1 MKSPPK
7 FAPLSPLSPQTPPAD
22 PLQRS
27 CTAVAGGVHC
37 PVQTHLSA
45 PSAPSAPVAD
55 HGRGRRRL
63 DAVARSERLAATG
76 MRQAEA
82 DARAAETAGVSAVT
96 LRRWRL
102 ACRDM
107 PPEARLAALTDRPG
121 RGRRGTMT
129 DPAMR
134 DCVEA
139 LIHEHGPHLTAPHVC
154 RVLKARYG
162 HAPSLRAVQRWF
174 RNWRADAANARALS
188 AVSDPDGH
196 RSRRAPAMGSM
207 TQAVIRLNQVW
218 ELDSTPADVMC
229 ADGRHAIVGA
239 MDVWS
244 RRGRLL
250 VVPVSRA
257 TAICALLRRCL
268 IDWGVPETVRTD
280 RGKDYTSAHL
290 ARVLADLGV
299 THDICPPYTP
309 EAKPFIERFLG
320 TVTRD
325 LFAFLPGF
333 IGHNVAERR
342 KLEARKSMAARRRRR
357 RHDADER
364 ATFGVDL
371 TAAELQTKCDRWCTL
386 IYGRRVHRGLGES
399 PWARAQSWTGE
410 TRRIADER
418 ALDPLLAAPVA
429 DGGRRTIGKNG
440 ISVGHVLYIEP
451 TFGAHVG
458 ERVDVR
464 LDASDPARLFVFR
477 LTGEFLCV
485 AEDPERT
492 GIDRAAADARDA
504 AEREAGKII
513 ALPQRGG
520 AALRTAAL
528 EQAAQ
533 AAKATETTEAAAAGR
548 GAAGGPG
555 GEPESSGARLATR
568 AAQSPFRKAL
578 THFIRHSSLSPSFP
592 SSHTGFKGCGWQIPH
607 RGQIGLQLFADTGLV
622 TAQNIHTCRLRHG
635 SSRYRLNASQSA
647 KCGIGTMKLRRA
659 YPTNP
664 STLPLSLPLPGRPD
678 RSRIT

>member
-82 DARAAETAGVSAVT
+82 DTRAAETAGVSAVT

-102 ACRDM
+102 ACRDL

-162 HAPSLRAVQRWF
+162 HAPSLRAVQRWL

-196 RSRRAPAMGSM
+196 RSRLVPAMGSM

-239 MDVWS
+239 IDVWS

-325 LFAFLPGF
+325 LFAYLPGF
-333 IGHNVAERR
+333 IGHNVDERR

-357 RHDADER
+357 GGDER

-371 TAAELQTKCDRWCTL
+371 TAAELQTECDWWCTAS
-386 IYGRRVHRGLGES
+386 YGRRVHRGLGES

-440 ISVGHVLYIEP
+440 ISVGHVRYIEP

-492 GIDRAAADARDA
+492 GIDRAAVAAGARAGAREVDSAARKRARSLRRDHQPGRAAEDVRDA

-520 AALRTAAL
+520 AAFRTVAL
-528 EQAAQ
+528 EQAAQAAQ
-533 AAKATETTEAAAAGR
+533 AAKATETTEAAATAAGP
-548 GAAGGPG
+548 GAAGGPSRSSRSG
-555 GEPESSGARLATR
+555 RSGRSGREALMTAMKQIYPMDEHPENEPENEPG
-568 AAQSPFRKAL
+568 
-578 THFIRHSSLSPSFP
+578 
-592 SSHTGFKGCGWQIPH
+592 KGE
-607 RGQIGLQLFADTGLV
+607 
-622 TAQNIHTCRLRHG
+622 
-635 SSRYRLNASQSA
+635 
-647 KCGIGTMKLRRA
+647 
-659 YPTNP
+659 
-664 STLPLSLPLPGRPD
+664 
-678 RSRIT
+678 